1 MDRRQILFGVKNKRS
16 RLELFLPLLHNDG
29 LVVEEPLNF
38 GLGLASVLDVPDQG
52 LAPLDHQVPHCIAD
66 DEGLHEPGFA
76 SHLEDWKVEI
86 RLTVGLRNRT
96 WSNLLFLIDEIF
108 DEKGLVKHARSI
120 NRL

>member
-1 MDRRQILFGVKNKRS
+1 MKLKHLEHFVSKNVLLDRRQILFGVNNKRS

-52 LAPLDHQVPHCIAD
+52 LAPLDHQVPHCITD

-76 SHLEDWKVEI
+76 SHLEGRKVEI
-86 RLTVGLRNRT
+86 RLSVISR
-96 WSNLLFLIDEIF
+96 SKKQNL
-108 DEKGLVKHARSI
+108 A
-120 NRL
+120 